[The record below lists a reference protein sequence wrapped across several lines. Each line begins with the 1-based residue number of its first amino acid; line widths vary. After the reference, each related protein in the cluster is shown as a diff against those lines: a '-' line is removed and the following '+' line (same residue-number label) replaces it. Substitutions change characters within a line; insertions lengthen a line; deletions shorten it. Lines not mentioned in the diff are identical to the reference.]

1 MIPNDNVYECPEESG
16 SDSGSSDGN
25 PNVSFSSDSEADN
38 ILPDAN
44 VLCDDVMGGDGSLS
58 APDGNKGCGRGDR
71 RGVGRGGGRDGREYG
86 SGGGHGGRE
95 YSRVGSQEE
104 GGSCGDSGARDRG
117 RNENKD
123 DRASSA
129 DLAASLLVGEYNSE
143 VFLAVVEGED
153 PDEEMPGYTLLKYL
167 EKRAKTSTSGAS
179 WICCTQLM
187 RIFCAGC
194 RHLSLSTTAALD

>member
-1 MIPNDNVYECPEESG
+1 MNESSEESD

-38 ILPDAN
+38 ILPDVN

-58 APDGNKGCGRGDR
+58 APDGNKGCGKGDR

-104 GGSCGDSGARDRG
+104 EGSCGDSGTRDRG

-129 DLAASLLVGEYNSE
+129 DLAAFLLVREYVAAVYNSE

-167 EKRAKTSTSGAS
+167 EKKSEN
-179 WICCTQLM
+179 
-187 RIFCAGC
+187 
-194 RHLSLSTTAALD
+194 

>member
-1 MIPNDNVYECPEESG
+1 M
-16 SDSGSSDGN
+16 
-25 PNVSFSSDSEADN
+25 
-38 ILPDAN
+38 PDVN
-44 VLCDDVMGGDGSLS
+44 VLSDDVMGGDGSPS

-86 SGGGHGGRE
+86 SGGGRGGRE

-104 GGSCGDSGARDRG
+104 GGSCGDTGARDRG

-123 DRASSA
+123 DMASSA
-129 DLAASLLVGEYNSE
+129 DLAAFRMVGEYVAAVYNSE

-167 EKRAKTSTSGAS
+167 EKKSENQYIWGKLDLLHTADED
-179 WICCTQLM
+179 IL
-187 RIFCAGC
+187 C
-194 RHLSLSTTAALD
+194 RVQAPFPVNNRCLGLNSDDFKIVKELTRTMVYLHLSIWIFITF